1 MNSKSLK
8 STLAV
13 AALGWTSTA
22 SAAAWGT
29 VAYGKGEIP
38 TLGCGACLLAGLSY
52 TSNTADAWKVYAD
65 FTIAGYSKTT
75 PDLGLPSKNPQTNY
89 DCASSYFNS
98 QVTKLGS
105 GFDPAVHSWTVAPS
119 VNNYFLLAQCP
130 FVTSA
135 CAGAAIDSATFTI
148 TGGAGKRYTEYAAAA
163 AGLAFEVPLASVP
176 VGTACTYIVGAKGA
190 FPTIQFL
197 PSVGTPSLYV

>member
-65 FTIAGYSKTT
+65 FSSTGYSPTT
-75 PDLGLPSKNPQTNY
+75 TTLLAPSKNPQTNY
-89 DCASSYFNS
+89 DCAASYFNS

-135 CAGAAIDSATFTI
+135 CAGAAINPTSSI
-148 TGGAGKRYTEYAAAA
+148 TTGAGTRYTEYAAAA
-163 AGLAFEVPLASVP
+163 AGLAFEVPLDSVP

-197 PSVGTPSLYV
+197 PSVGSPSLYV